1 MDGFEFNKIAG
12 AVLTAMLVIAGGRT
26 VLDIALPKHKVEHAG
41 WNLPVTEPKKG
52 PAAAPKP
59 FDVASVLAQVP
70 KASHEAGQDVFR
82 KCLTCHTPEKGG
94 AARVGPNLWGIVG
107 RKVAAV
113 AGFDYS
119 PAMKKHGGEWSWDRL
134 AQYLHKPA
142 EDVPGTKMTFEGIK
156 DETDLADLLAYLGKL
171 GDSPAAP
178 PKVNAP
184 VPAKTK

>member
-12 AVLTAMLVIAGGRT
+12 AVLTAMLVIAGGKT
-26 VLDIALPKHKVEHAG
+26 VLDIALPKHKLEKAG
-41 WNLPVTEPKKG
+41 WNLPATETKKG

-70 KASHEAGQDVFR
+70 KGSADNGQDVFR

-94 AARVGPNLWGIVG
+94 PTRVGPNLWGVVG

-113 AGFDYS
+113 PGFDYS
-119 PAMKKHGGEWSWDRL
+119 PAMKKHGGEWNWERL
-134 AQYLHKPA
+134 AKYLHKPA
-142 EDVPGTKMTFEGIK
+142 EAVPETKMVFEGVR
-156 DETDLADLLAYLGKL
+156 DDTDLADLLSYLAKL

-178 PKVNAP
+178 PKPPAA
-184 VPAKTK
+184 PAKTK